1 MRENLSAG
9 LLPAKAWPLEVMPQS
24 FEHPGESRREEN
36 REPGYEEPKKKTVR
50 ESENLLNLLNA
61 NHPAGVIF
69 FSSRATA

>member
-36 REPGYEEPKKKTVR
+36 REPGYEEPKKKQSVKVR
-50 ESENLLNLLNA
+50 
-61 NHPAGVIF
+61 IC
-69 FSSRATA
+69 